1 MSRRITIE
9 AINQVRTSLL
19 KTKREALDQL
29 RARIE
34 IEIEKLYFK
43 SVPEDLVEIAKK
55 YPGVVKEFG
64 WVTWHCQRTTYYFDN
79 FLPDYNPKYT
89 EFGGSLQEFIKE
101 FYPKAYT
108 NLEQMVLQYHNSN
121 IEVDTLD
128 KKIQFSL
135 KSLSYYS
142 KIKKMY
148 PEAYS
153 IIQELGL
160 DTPKE
165 EKESNSS
172 KDIQKDIEEIRHTL
186 GC

>member
-9 AINQVRTSLL
+9 AINQVRTRLL

-29 RARIE
+29 KSSIEQE
-34 IEIEKLYFK
+34 IERLYLK

-64 WVTWHCQRTTYYFDN
+64 WVIWHCQRTTYYFDN
-79 FLPDYNPKYT
+79 SLPDYNPKYT
-89 EFGGSLQEFIKE
+89 EFGGSVQEFIRE
-101 FYPKAYT
+101 FYPSAYVT
-108 NLEQMVLQYHNSN
+108 LEQMILHYHNSK
-121 IEVDTLD
+121 IEIDTLD
-128 KKIQFSL
+128 KKILSTL

-142 KIKKMY
+142 KIEKMY

-160 DTPKE
+160 DTSKE
-165 EKESNSS
+165 KKSIISKET
-172 KDIQKDIEEIRHTL
+172 QEEVNWIRNVL
-186 GC
+186 KS

>member
-9 AINQVRTSLL
+9 AINQVRTRLL

-29 RARIE
+29 KSSIEQE
-34 IEIEKLYFK
+34 IERLYLK

-64 WVTWHCQRTTYYFDN
+64 WVIWHCQRTTYYFDN
-79 FLPDYNPKYT
+79 SLPDCNPKYT
-89 EFGGSLQEFIKE
+89 EFGSSVQEFIRE
-101 FYPKAYT
+101 FYPKVYA
-108 NLEQMVLQYHNSN
+108 NLEQMVLHYHNSK
-121 IEVDTLD
+121 IEIDTLD
-128 KKIQFSL
+128 KKILSSL

-160 DTPKE
+160 DTPRE
-165 EKESNSS
+165 ESNSL
-172 KDIQKDIEEIRHTL
+172 KDTQKDIEEIRHTL

>member
-1 MSRRITIE
+1 MSRRITNE
-9 AINQVRTSLL
+9 AINQVRTRLL

-29 RARIE
+29 KSSIE
-34 IEIEKLYFK
+34 QEIEKLYFK
-43 SVPEDLVEIAKK
+43 SVPKDLVEIAKK
-55 YPGVVKEFG
+55 YPGAVTEFEWVVWWQNK
-64 WVTWHCQRTTYYFDN
+64 TTYYFDN
-79 FLPDYNPKYT
+79 SAPKYNPKYE
-89 EFGGSLQEFIKE
+89 EFGGSVQEFIRE
-101 FYPKAYT
+101 FYPNAYVT
-108 NLEQMVLQYHNSN
+108 LEQMVLHYHNSK
-121 IEVDTLD
+121 IEIDTLD
-128 KKIQFSL
+128 KKIRSSL

-165 EKESNSS
+165 ESNSS
-172 KDIQKDIEEIRHTL
+172 KDTQKDIEEIRHTL

>member
-9 AINQVRTSLL
+9 AINQVRTRLL

-29 RARIE
+29 KSRIE
-34 IEIEKLYFK
+34 QEIERLYFRSIPK
-43 SVPEDLVEIAKK
+43 DLVEIAKK

-64 WVTWHCQRTTYYFDN
+64 WVIWHCQRTTYYFN
-79 FLPDYNPKYT
+79 NYLPDYNPKYT
-89 EFGGSLQEFIKE
+89 EFGGSLQEFIRE
-101 FYPKAYT
+101 FYPNAYAT
-108 NLEQMVLQYHNSN
+108 LEQMVLHYHNSK
-121 IEVDTLD
+121 IEIDTLD
-128 KKIQFSL
+128 KKILSSL

-165 EKESNSS
+165 KECNSL
-172 KDIQKDIEEIRHTL
+172 KDTQKDIEEIRHTL
-186 GC
+186 RC